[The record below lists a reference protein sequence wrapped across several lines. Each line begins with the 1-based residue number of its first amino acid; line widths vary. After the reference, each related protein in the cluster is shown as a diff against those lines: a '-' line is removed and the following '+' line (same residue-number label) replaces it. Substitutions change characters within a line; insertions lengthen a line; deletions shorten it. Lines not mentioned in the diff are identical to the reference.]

1 MDSEVVGSWDHGNG
15 KCMEFARGASLASQW
30 VGEVGRWAVS
40 GKLGRRGLA
49 GREGP
54 GSSL

>member
-54 GSSL
+54 GSTL